1 MGKAL
6 VPRYLAPLDFSAL
19 TDDELHTQ
27 VSNIKTA
34 SATSALV
41 LANPPMAT
49 SVDALVVK
57 DAKLVV
63 SNKAVSDAKVK
74 FSTAIGSEAQARA
87 DVLGELRTYATF
99 ASNFAKSPADLSGAA
114 VGERAKRTVYKTAP
128 DAPDRVDVR
137 PPKTGHGKNVAAV
150 HETGSI
156 RYQYVAEQSA
166 DGLTWA
172 PLGLGRGK
180 TRTVTGAS
188 GAKVWVRF
196 ARVRGQLQSEWSTP
210 VLITI
215 P

>member
-6 VPRYLAPLDFSAL
+6 VPRYLATMDFSSL
-19 TDDELHTQ
+19 TDDEVHTQ
-27 VSNIKTA
+27 ISNIKTA

-49 SVDALVVK
+49 SVDALVAK

-63 SNKAVSDAKVK
+63 SNKAVSDARVK
-74 FSTAIGSEAQARA
+74 LSTAIGVEAQARA
-87 DVLGELRTYATF
+87 DVLGELRTYSTF
-99 ASNFAKSPADLSGAA
+99 ASNFAKSPTDLSGAGVA
-114 VGERAKRTVYKTAP
+114 ERAKRTVYTTAP
-128 DAPDRVDVR
+128 DAPDQIDIK
-137 PPKTGHGKNVAAV
+137 PPKKGHGKNVASV
-150 HETGSI
+150 HETGSV